1 MTSSDPERIP
11 AFPTTDAE
19 PPAAT
24 SVVTGPSQVPTSPAG
39 GRGRRSWGR
48 RAFVGLVLVA
58 TFTVGIGVGQYAP
71 SIAAGES
78 AAPTPTSAE
87 LGLFKEAW
95 DDIHTQYVGRADLN
109 DRDLIYGA
117 ISGLTTAVGDT
128 GHTSFM
134 TPDQRQ
140 ARADSM
146 SGSYVG
152 IGVRVDATDAGLPKI
167 VSVFPNSPAETA
179 GLVAGDV
186 VISVNGTS
194 TTGKTLDA
202 VSGEIR
208 GEAGTTVVIAVK
220 ANGTGAERSY
230 SITRA
235 DVELQPVS
243 WTIVPGTHT
252 AQLFLDQF
260 STGSSKA
267 VITALTEIKAAGADA
282 LILDLRGNPG
292 GYVNEAVAIASQFL
306 KSGVVYIDRDAS
318 GNETPQ
324 NVTAGG
330 IAQDIPMV
338 VLVDANTASSS
349 EIVTGA
355 LQDAG
360 RAQVVGVTTYG
371 TGTVLGE
378 FALSDGSALRIGT
391 VEWLTPKGRQI
402 WHNGITPDVVVERPS
417 DVQPLYPDAVRALTV
432 SQVSSIK
439 DPQLAKAIELSR
451 TRLGQTPQPS
461 GSPQGSSQTP

>member
-58 TFTVGIGVGQYAP
+58 TFTIGIGVGQVAP
-71 SIAAGES
+71 SIMAGTSS
-78 AAPTPTSAE
+78 APNPTSAE

-95 DDIHTQYVGRADLN
+95 DAIHNDYVGRANLN
-109 DRDLIYGA
+109 DRQLIYGA
-117 ISGLTTAVGDT
+117 IKGLTTAVGDT

-134 TPDQRQ
+134 TPEQR
-140 ARADSM
+140 AAST
-146 SGSYVG
+146 SSLAGSYVG
-152 IGVRVDATDAGLPKI
+152 IGIRVRPNDAGLPM
-167 VSVFPNSPAETA
+167 VDTVFPNSPAEAA
-179 GLVAGDV
+179 GVKAGDV
-186 VISVNGTS
+186 IVSVDGVATK
-194 TTGKTLDA
+194 GKDMDA
-202 VSGEIR
+202 VASAIR
-208 GEAGTTVVIAVK
+208 GAAGTTVTIAVK
-220 ANGTGAERSY
+220 AAGTGPERTY
-230 SITRA
+230 PLTRA
-235 DVELQPVS
+235 AVALQPVS

-252 AQLFLDQF
+252 AQLFLDSF
-260 STGSSKA
+260 SDGSSKA
-267 VITALTEIKAAGADA
+267 VIAALKDIKAAGATA

-292 GYVNEAVAIASQFL
+292 GYVNEAVAVASQFL
-306 KSGVVYIDRDAS
+306 KGGVVYIDRDAA
-318 GNETPQ
+318 GKETPQ
-324 NVTAGG
+324 NVTDGG
-330 IAQDIPMV
+330 IAQDIPLI

-360 RAQVVGVTTYG
+360 RATVVGVTTYG

-378 FALSDGSALRIGT
+378 FELSDKSALRIGT

-417 DVQPLYPDAVRALTV
+417 DVQPLYPDAVKVLTPA
-432 SQVSSIK
+432 QVQTIK
-439 DPQLAKAIELSR
+439 DPQLAKAIELSA
-451 TRLGQTPQPS
+451 TRLGQTP
-461 GSPQGSSQTP
+461 